1 MQNIKIIKYTEEW
14 KEKWDTF
21 VDESNN
27 GTLFHLQ
34 KFFDY
39 HKEGKFT
46 FNHLIFVE
54 KDSIVAVL
62 PGAMIGSK
70 FESPI
75 GASYGSIV
83 TKDIKFKK
91 ALEIV
96 STLLEYAKENG
107 ITEFELTAA
116 PVVYEDKP
124 NQNIDFALLWL
135 GFHYSLHYISSA
147 IKLDK
152 EIDIISRFQPTV
164 RRNIRKTFRN
174 SDIRVE
180 INERYDQFYPILLG
194 NKKRHDVK
202 PTHSLEDLLK
212 LKELLPNHLKLFM
225 LYYKDIP
232 IAGSSMFFV
241 NKTCALCFYNMLD
254 YKYEH
259 LKPIHRIMYEVVKY
273 STDNGYSYVD
283 IGVSQDTKAANPMT
297 PSMGLIDFKEK
308 FDAKTVMRNTLSIK
322 L

>member
-1 MQNIKIIKYTEEW
+1 MEIIKYRKEW
-14 KEKWDTF
+14 KERWDAF
-21 VDESNN
+21 VNESNN

-34 KFFDY
+34 RFFDY
-39 HKEGKFT
+39 HAEGKFA
-46 FNHLIFVE
+46 FNHLIFLE
-54 KDSIVAVL
+54 NNEIVALL
-62 PGAMIGSK
+62 PGAMVGDK

-83 TKDIKFKK
+83 TKDIKFEK
-91 ALEIV
+91 ALEIL
-96 STLLEYAKENG
+96 STLLEYAKQKG
-107 ITEFELTAA
+107 IKEFELTAA
-116 PVVYEDKP
+116 PVVYEKKP
-124 NQNIDFALLWL
+124 NQNLDFAMLWL
-135 GFHYSLHYISSA
+135 GFKYSLHYISSA

-152 EIDIISRFQPTV
+152 DVDIISRFQPTV

-180 INERYDQFYPILLG
+180 INERYDQFYPILLS
-194 NKKRHDVK
+194 NKARHNVK
-202 PTHSLEDLLK
+202 PTHTLEDLLK
-212 LKELLPNHLKLFM
+212 LKELLPDHLKLFM
-225 LYYKDIP
+225 VYYKDIP
-232 IAGSSMFFV
+232 IAGSLMFFV

-254 YKYEH
+254 FEYEH

-283 IGVSQDTKAANPMT
+283 IGVSQDTSAENPMT

-308 FDAKTVMRNTLSIK
+308 FDAKTVMRNTLSLK